1 MLTNDNRQRVLETL
15 LDGQF
20 HSGAH
25 LAQRLGLSRTAVNN
39 HIQALEGLGL
49 EIYSVKGK
57 GYRLAEPVTLLDAGK
72 IGLGLASKVLL
83 FDEVDST
90 NSYLLNHLGSFA
102 SGDSCLAERQ
112 TQGRGRRGRQWVSPY
127 AGSLYLSMYWRLDGG
142 IAQAGGLS
150 LVVGVLLV
158 EALESCGIAGV
169 SVKWPNDLYFG
180 DSKLAGILV
189 EMRGQYGEPADMVIG
204 CGINVNLGQGAAS
217 QIDRNWTDLRQVSGA
232 PVDRNLLAR
241 EVIAHL
247 TKGLHQFEAQG
258 LAPFLER
265 WRQRDCYLGKPVRVI
280 LADSEVTGVAAG
292 VDASGALLLQTD
304 SGLRAFNSGE
314 VSLRP
319 GA

>member
-1 MLTNDNRQRVLETL
+1 MLINDNRQRVLETL
-15 LDGQF
+15 LDGEF

-25 LAQRLGLSRTAVNN
+25 LAECLGLSRTAVNN
-39 HIQALEGLGL
+39 HIQALEALGL

-57 GYRLAEPVTLLDAGK
+57 GYRLAEPVTLLDADV
-72 IGLGLASKVLL
+72 LSSGLASKVHL

-90 NSYLLNHLGSFA
+90 NSFLLNNLGDLA
-102 SGDSCLAERQ
+102 SGDCCLAERQ
-112 TQGRGRRGRQWVSPY
+112 TQGRGRRGREWVSPY

-158 EALESCGIAGV
+158 EALESLGIAGV
-169 SVKWPNDLYFG
+169 SVKWPNDLYYG
-180 DSKLAGILV
+180 ESKLAGILV
-189 EMRGQYGEPADMVIG
+189 EMRGQYGEPAHMVIG

-217 QIDRNWTDLRQVSGA
+217 QIDRDWTDLHQIHGA

-241 EVIAHL
+241 EVIGHL
-247 TKGLHQFEAQG
+247 QKGLQQFELQG

-265 WRQRDCYLGKPVRVI
+265 WRQRDRYLGKPVRVL

-292 VDASGALLLQTD
+292 VDASGALLLETD
-304 SGLRAFNSGE
+304 SGLQAFNSGE

-319 GA
+319 S